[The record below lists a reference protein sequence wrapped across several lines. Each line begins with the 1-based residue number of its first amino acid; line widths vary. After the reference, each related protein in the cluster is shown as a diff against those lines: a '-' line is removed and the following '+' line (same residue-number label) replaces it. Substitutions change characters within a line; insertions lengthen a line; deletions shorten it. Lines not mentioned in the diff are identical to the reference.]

1 MRKNLLLIF
10 CFITLGLSAQN
21 QLSTNNAKA
30 VKAYRKALTQ
40 YINKADIIKQVK
52 KVIKI
57 DTKFVEPYW
66 MVAELSGS
74 KDAIE
79 ILQLA
84 IKNKAY
90 RTDQTLIMLADLYY
104 KAGKYSNAVDEI
116 LLIDNNNLQK
126 ERLLNYYQAII
137 ELFRD
142 TVPFEPKN
150 LIYAN
155 TGYDEYFPSVT
166 ADDKILSVTTSQRYG
181 AYGEQEDMAYSKQVN
196 GNWMP
201 FLPIDDLNTA
211 NNEGSQTISADGR
224 YMFFV
229 GCNRQ
234 NGLGSCDIYYSINT
248 NGSWGYPINPRS
260 PLNSSEWETN
270 PSLSPAGN
278 ELFFAT
284 NRQGLNDNSR
294 SDIWHCDV
302 EIMENGLLKFSDPR
316 PLSNLINTDKTE
328 YAPFIHSD
336 NQTLYFLSD
345 GHPGFGG
352 TDIFVSRKDEGG
364 VWGMPKNLGYPI
376 NTKDNVYGFTVNGAG
391 NKGYISL
398 KNTEEPQRGLDIYEF
413 ELYPAIRPRTMTY
426 IVGNVYDAD
435 TRKPLEAT
443 VETFD
448 YNSQKTIAESVS
460 DRQTGEFTTF
470 LPDTGQYGLNIRKSG
485 YLFYSSTL
493 EKSEEK
499 LTVLLQP
506 IKLGESIVLNNIFFE
521 FNSAD
526 LDPRSEREISQLT
539 AFMNKNS
546 NVKVMIIGHTDN
558 VGSYAFNQ
566 NLSERRAE
574 AVVKALID
582 RGILRDRL
590 SFKGM
595 GSTQPVT
602 SNDTEEGRAKNRRVE
617 SKIQ

>member
-1 MRKNLLLIF
+1 MKKNLLLIG
-10 CFITLGLSAQN
+10 CLIVLGLSAQS
-21 QLSTNNAKA
+21 QLSTSNTKA
-30 VKAYRKALTQ
+30 VKAYKKALTQ
-40 YINKADIIKQVK
+40 YANRADIVKRVK

-57 DTKFVEPYW
+57 DPKFVEPYW
-66 MVAELSGS
+66 VVAELSGY

-84 IKNKAY
+84 IKNKT
-90 RTDQTLIMLADLYY
+90 RMTDQTRMMLAGLYY
-104 KAGKYSNAVDEI
+104 KAGEYSNAIGEI
-116 LLIDNNNLQK
+116 QLIDDNNPQK
-126 ERLLNYYQAII
+126 QGLLNDYQKII
-137 ELFRD
+137 GLFRD

-155 TGYDEYFPSVT
+155 TNYDEYFPSVT
-166 ADDKILSVTTSQRYG
+166 ADDKILSVTTSLKYG
-181 AYGEQEDMAYSKQVN
+181 TYGEQEDMAYSRQVN

-201 FLPIDDLNTA
+201 FLPIDELNTA

-229 GCNRQ
+229 GCNRPD
-234 NGLGSCDIYYSINT
+234 GLGSCDIYYSINT

-284 NRQGLNDNSR
+284 NRKGLNSG

-302 EIMENGLLKFSDPR
+302 EIMENGLLKFSNPR
-316 PLSNLINTDKTE
+316 PLSNLINTAKTE

-352 TDIFVSRKDEGG
+352 ADIFVSRKDENG
-364 VWGMPKNLGYPI
+364 VWGIPKNLGYPI

-398 KNTEEPQRGLDIYEF
+398 KNTENPQRGLDIYEF
-413 ELYPAIRPRTMTY
+413 ELYPEIRPRTMTY

-435 TRKPLEAT
+435 TQKPLGAT

-460 DRQTGEFTTF
+460 DIQIGEFTTF

-485 YLFYSSTL
+485 YLFYSSKL
-493 EKSEEK
+493 EKSKEK
-499 LTVLLQP
+499 LKVYLQP
-506 IKLGESIVLNNIFFE
+506 IKSGKSIVLNNIFFD
-521 FNSAD
+521 FNSSD
-526 LDPRSEREISQLT
+526 LDPKSEKEISRLT
-539 AFMNKNS
+539 DFLNKNS
-546 NVKVMIIGHTDN
+546 NVKVMIVGHTDN
-558 VGSYAFNQ
+558 VGSYVFNK
-566 NLSERRAE
+566 NLSEKRAE
-574 AVVKALID
+574 AVVNALID
-582 RGILRDRL
+582 RGILKDRL
-590 SFKGM
+590 SSKGM
-595 GSTQPVT
+595 GATQSVAP
-602 SNDTEEGRAKNRRVE
+602 NDTEEGRAKNRRVE
-617 SKIQ
+617 SEIL